1 MSIRTFD
8 DAIFK
13 NVVDG
18 HSLVMLIQV
27 DKEHD
32 VAGYFTN
39 LQNNILRHIQL
50 FLSRRSIMDNE
61 IDTDLVLPSSRHPS
75 HVVRNIYFNVGP
87 PKEGIF

>member
-1 MSIRTFD
+1 MLIRTLD

-39 LQNNILRHIQL
+39 LQNNILGIDSY
-50 FLSRRSIMDNE
+50 FLSRRS
-61 IDTDLVLPSSRHPS
+61 VYS
-75 HVVRNIYFNVGP
+75 
-87 PKEGIF
+87 